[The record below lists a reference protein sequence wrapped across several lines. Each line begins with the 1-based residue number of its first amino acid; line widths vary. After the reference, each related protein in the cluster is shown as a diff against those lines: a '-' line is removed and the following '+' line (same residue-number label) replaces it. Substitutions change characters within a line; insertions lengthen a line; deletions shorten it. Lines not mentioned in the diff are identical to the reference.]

1 MEYWLNP
8 YSPNVTFLYP
18 LKTLENLRFSDVFRG
33 YRNVTL
39 GEYGLKL
46 ANKIPIFFPIFIQF
60 SEFRTISVSFGNLF
74 YSNTFWWNQAICNF
88 YSHLTPFSFPTW
100 QQHQIFSVLTM
111 ESLFFSVKYFD
122 RSSVQ
127 IAFWNSKVAL
137 VIVSY
142 FSISFALTS
151 ISALHQLRFS

>member
-1 MEYWLNP
+1 MIFWCFQQVENWNIGLTRILLMSHFCIP
-8 YSPNVTFLYP
+8 WKRQ
-18 LKTLENLRFSDVFRG
+18 KTVKFSDVFRG

-88 YSHLTPFSFPTW
+88 YSHLTPFSFPTR

-111 ESLFFSVKYFD
+111 ESLFFQWNILTEVLSKSHFGIVK
-122 RSSVQ
+122 
-127 IAFWNSKVAL
+127 
-137 VIVSY
+137 
-142 FSISFALTS
+142 
-151 ISALHQLRFS
+151 